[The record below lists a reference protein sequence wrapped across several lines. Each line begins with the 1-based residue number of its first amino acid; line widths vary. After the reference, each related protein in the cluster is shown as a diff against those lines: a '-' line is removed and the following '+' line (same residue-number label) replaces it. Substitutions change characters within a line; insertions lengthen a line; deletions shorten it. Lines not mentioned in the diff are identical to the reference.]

1 MRALGV
7 EVATDLC
14 ARLLAEGVPGIHF
27 ITMNR
32 STATR
37 EVFQQPLGSRLI
49 RRPASYRGGMA
60 GRRYGTALR
69 WTAVAALVAVL
80 AALPALLGA
89 LPASDA
95 AVSAGA
101 LRARVLAS
109 AGVAFSGYAESAGG
123 LSLPVT
129 DQLTSVAD
137 LFSERTTMRVW
148 WRGPADNRV
157 DVVTAGGETGTHTGS
172 GATWTWHYER
182 ATAIRT
188 TTTPLALPG
197 PPDLLPS
204 AIGRRLVSE
213 ASAAE
218 LSRIGARRVAGRD
231 ALGLR
236 ITPSAPA
243 SSVRYA
249 DVWADARTGLPVQVQ
264 VLGRDEARTALD
276 TRFLDLALTRPAA
289 ATTAFTPPYGST
301 VREGRES
308 EVLLEAG
315 RRVEVLPLPATLA
328 GLPRR
333 RLAGVPP
340 GIALYGRGV
349 TLLAVAPVPDHLADG
364 LRNALV
370 RSPTAIVD
378 DAGVRV
384 AAGPVGL
391 MIVSRQHG
399 PYVLTGTVTPT
410 ALKAAANELPDRQ
423 GTP

>member
-1 MRALGV
+1 M
-7 EVATDLC
+7 
-14 ARLLAEGVPGIHF
+14 AR
-27 ITMNR
+27 
-32 STATR
+32 
-37 EVFQQPLGSRLI
+37 
-49 RRPASYRGGMA
+49 RG
-60 GRRYGTALR
+60 YGKALR
-69 WTAVAALVAVL
+69 WAAVGVLVAVL
-80 AALPALLGA
+80 AALPSLIGA

-95 AVSAGA
+95 TVSATA

-109 AGVAFSGYAESAGG
+109 DGVAFSGYAESAGG
-123 LSLPVT
+123 LALPVT

-157 DVVTAGGETGTHTGS
+157 DVVTAGGETGTHTGP
-172 GATWTWHYER
+172 GGTWTWEYER
-182 ATAIRT
+182 ATATRR

-213 ASAAE
+213 
-218 LSRIGARRVAGRD
+218 
-231 ALGLR
+231 
-236 ITPSAPA
+236 
-243 SSVRYA
+243 
-249 DVWADARTGLPVQVQ
+249 
-264 VLGRDEARTALD
+264 
-276 TRFLDLALTRPAA
+276 

-333 RLAGVPP
+333 RLAGVAA
-340 GIALYGRGV
+340 GIGLYGRGV
-349 TLLAVAPVPDHLADG
+349 TLLAVAPVPQNLADD
-364 LRNALV
+364 LRNTLV
-370 RSPTAIVD
+370 QSPTAIQD

-391 MIVSRQHG
+391 MIVSRSHG
-399 PYVLTGTVTPT
+399 PYVLTGTVTPN
-410 ALKAAANELPDRQ
+410 ALKAAANELPDLRSA
-423 GTP
+423 P